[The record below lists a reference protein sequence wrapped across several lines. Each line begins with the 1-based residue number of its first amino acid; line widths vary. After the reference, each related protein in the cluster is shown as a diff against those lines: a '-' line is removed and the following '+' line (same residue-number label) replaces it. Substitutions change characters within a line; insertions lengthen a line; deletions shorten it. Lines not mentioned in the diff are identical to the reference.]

1 MAALRKSRKPAA
13 SPRKGAAAL
22 PRDPRTR
29 AIAALLRVA
38 HNVGWQRTT
47 LDAIAT
53 DAELGLDELQAMFAS
68 RAAMVAGFMADI
80 DHEMLARAGTSDSND
95 SVRDRLF
102 GVVMARLDVLKAHRG
117 AVVAILR
124 GAMLDPVTAVTLACA
139 SRRSLSWMLAA
150 AGIGHAGIDGE
161 VKMQGL
167 SALYASVL
175 WVWSR
180 DESEDMAAT
189 MAHLDRQL
197 RRAESLVQVL
207 QRSVKVRGK
216 PSRNPARA

>member
-1 MAALRKSRKPAA
+1 MAAPRKSHKVTAI
-13 SPRKGAAAL
+13 

-29 AIAALLRVA
+29 AVAALLRVA
-38 HNVGWQRTT
+38 HDVGWQRTT
-47 LDAIAT
+47 LDAIAAE
-53 DAELGLDELQAMFAS
+53 AELGLDELQTMFAS
-68 RAAMVAGFMADI
+68 RAAMVAAFMGDI
-80 DHEMLARAGTSDSND
+80 DHEMLARAGTSDSDD

-102 GVVMARLDVLKAHRG
+102 GVVMARLDALKPHRG

-124 GAMLDPVTAVTLACA
+124 GAMLDPVTVATLACA
-139 SRRSLSWMLAA
+139 ARRSLSWMLAA
-150 AGIGHAGIDGE
+150 ASIGHAGIDGE

-189 MAHLDRQL
+189 MAHLDRLL
-197 RRAESLVQVL
+197 RRAESLLQML
-207 QRSVKVRGK
+207 QRSVKVRVK
-216 PSRNPARA
+216 PSRSPARA

>member
-1 MAALRKSRKPAA
+1 MATSRKSRK
-13 SPRKGAAAL
+13 AAAL
-22 PRDPRTR
+22 PRDPRSA
-29 AIAALLRVA
+29 AIAAMLRVA
-38 HNVGWQRTT
+38 HNVGWKGAT
-47 LDAIAT
+47 LAAIASE
-53 DAELGLDELQAMFAS
+53 AEIPLDELQAMFTS
-68 RAAMVAGFMADI
+68 RAAMVAALMGDI
-80 DHEMLARAGTSDSND
+80 DHEMLARVGSTDSDD

-102 GVVMARLDVLKAHRG
+102 GVVMARLDALKLHRG
-117 AVVAILR
+117 AVVSILR
-124 GAMLDPVTAVTLACA
+124 GAVLDPVTAVTLACA

-150 AGIGHAGIDGE
+150 AGIGHTGIDGE

-175 WVWSR
+175 WVWMR

-207 QRSVKVRGK
+207 RRSVRAK
-216 PSRNPARA
+216 PSRKPARA